1 MVVRGRKEEES
12 GKEKVWSES
21 EKKQGVTGAL
31 KVMCVCV
38 FLTQLFIHLAPS
50 VSTYLMT
57 GWNGCTTPVNTAALL
72 SQSPMT
78 TLNYTLYSCHTW

>member
-1 MVVRGRKEEES
+1 MGVGGGRRRSQEERKCGVRVKRARSDRCFES
-12 GKEKVWSES
+12 DV
-21 EKKQGVTGAL
+21 
-31 KVMCVCV
+31 CVC
-38 FLTQLFIHLAPS
+38 FSLKYSFIWLPS